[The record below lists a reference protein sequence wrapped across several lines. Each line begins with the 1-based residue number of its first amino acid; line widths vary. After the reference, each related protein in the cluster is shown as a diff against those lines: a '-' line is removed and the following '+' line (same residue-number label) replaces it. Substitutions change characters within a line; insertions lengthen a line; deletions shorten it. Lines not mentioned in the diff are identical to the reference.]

1 MAKLNSLAFE
11 QGSGDRQGMLALG
24 THDMGIVLCI
34 TGWLISLKAG
44 HYDDKGYLYILSK
57 LLSNRVEMTCK

>member
-1 MAKLNSLAFE
+1 
-11 QGSGDRQGMLALG
+11 MLALG
-24 THDMGIVLCI
+24 THDMRIVSCS

-57 LLSNRVEMTCK
+57 LLSNRVEMTRK

>member
-1 MAKLNSLAFE
+1 
-11 QGSGDRQGMLALG
+11 MLALG
-24 THDMGIVLCI
+24 THDMGIVLCS

>member
-1 MAKLNSLAFE
+1 
-11 QGSGDRQGMLALG
+11 MLALG

-57 LLSNRVEMTCK
+57 LLSNGVEMTRK